1 MLQLRR
7 QFEKSIMNSK
17 FRSLKDKYH
26 LLDNSTNVPTV
37 DFNAFYNYLEKTI
50 CKYKRQQKTEL
61 WQHCIVTRFYVMTL
75 MRHFIVTQNSVR
87 LALIYRFF
95 IEIIVT

>member
-26 LLDNSTNVPTV
+26 LWDNSTNVPTV

-50 CKYKRQQKTEL
+50 CKYTGPVGSFFCIILLNGNVHKRLSFGST
-61 WQHCIVTRFYVMTL
+61 
-75 MRHFIVTQNSVR
+75 
-87 LALIYRFF
+87 A
-95 IEIIVT
+95 